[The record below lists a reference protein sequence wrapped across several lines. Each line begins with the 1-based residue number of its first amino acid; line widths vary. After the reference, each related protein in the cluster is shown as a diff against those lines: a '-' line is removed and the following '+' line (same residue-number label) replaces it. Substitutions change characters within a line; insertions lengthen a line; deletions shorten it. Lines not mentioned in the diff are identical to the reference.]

1 MRALAAEALHA
12 AESGDA
18 SATQALQHKEMSAGK
33 GSASSGSADVEM
45 ADWGRSSMC

>member
-18 SATQALQHKEMSAGK
+18 SATQALQQKELSAATG
-33 GSASSGSADVEM
+33 GYSSGSVDVAM
-45 ADWGRSSMC
+45 AD